1 MMRCPYRKARIKY
14 TPDENGTEES
24 EETFPECHRD
34 TCPLYD
40 GRRRKCARVQ
50 AEINASYVWI
60 KGEKNASTDI
70 I

>member
-1 MMRCPYRKARIKY
+1 MMRCPYRKETYKLI
-14 TPDENGTEES
+14 TEKGPIHSLES
-24 EETFPECHRD
+24 FPECHRD

-40 GRRRKCARVQ
+40 RWTGKCARVQ
-50 AEINASYVWI
+50 AEINASYVRI

>member
-14 TPDENGTEES
+14 TPDGNVTEES

-40 GRRRKCARVQ
+40 RWTGKCARVQ
-50 AEINASYVWI
+50 AEILAGMTFI
-60 KGEKNASTDI
+60 EGERHV
-70 I
+70 

>member
-1 MMRCPYRKARIKY
+1 MMRCPYRKETYKLI
-14 TPDENGTEES
+14 TDEGPIQSLES
-24 EETFPECHRD
+24 FPECHRD

-40 GRRRKCARVQ
+40 RRRGKCARVQ

-60 KGEKNASTDI
+60 KGEKNASIDI